1 MTDQFLMNA
10 ASGFLFGHLSQ
21 YYLHFFDRKGGFREM
36 TYENDLNR
44 QEEYIWQ

>member
-1 MTDQFLMNA
+1 MTDRFLMNA
-10 ASGFLFGHLSQ
+10 ASGFLFGHPPILPS
-21 YYLHFFDRKGGFREM
+21 FFDRKGGFREM